1 MGLMVEYSAHEVFAC
16 NGNYLKTRPSVFIR
30 HIGLELSSPV
40 MSLSELGIKV
50 ILTPQNELGAI
61 VGLYH
66 ETVR

>member
-50 ILTPQNELGAI
+50 ILTP
-61 VGLYH
+61 
-66 ETVR
+66 